1 MSNSPEFL
9 EAAENVK
16 KLTERPSDEEL
27 LDLYGWFKQ
36 ASVGDVNTERPGMF
50 DFKGK
55 YKWDNWNSR
64 KGTSKEDAEK
74 AYIELVNTLMQKY
87 PSS

>member
-9 EAAENVK
+9 KAAEDVRNLKVK
-16 KLTERPSDEEL
+16 PTDQEL

-36 ASVGDVNTERPGMF
+36 ASVGDVNTDRPGMF
-50 DFKGK
+50 DLKGK

-64 KGTSKEDAEK
+64 KGASKDEAEK
-74 AYIELVNTLMQKY
+74 AYIELVQQIMEKY

>member
-1 MSNSPEFL
+1 MSNSPEFHK
-9 EAAENVK
+9 AAEDVRN
-16 KLTERPSDEEL
+16 LTAKPTDQEL

-36 ASVGDVNTERPGMF
+36 ASVGDINTDRPGMF
-50 DFKGK
+50 DLKAK

-64 KGTSKEDAEK
+64 KGASTDEAEK
-74 AYIELVNTLMQKY
+74 AYIELVQQLMQKY